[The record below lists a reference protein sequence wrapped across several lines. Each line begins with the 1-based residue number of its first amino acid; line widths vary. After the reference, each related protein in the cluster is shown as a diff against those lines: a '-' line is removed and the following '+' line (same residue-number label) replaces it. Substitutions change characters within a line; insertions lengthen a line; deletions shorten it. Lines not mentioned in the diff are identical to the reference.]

1 MTKKTT
7 EPTAP
12 TEPDPTYTFDGYTD
26 LDDEI
31 VYEPDGTRLTEARAQ
46 EIVEEVRRGRP
57 ALGGHRGR
65 RGKSPQIT
73 VRITETTRVEA
84 ERRAKAEGRTVSDLA
99 REALERYLSA

>member
-7 EPTAP
+7 RSAAP
-12 TEPDPTYTFDGYTD
+12 SQTDPTYTFDGYID
-26 LDDEI
+26 LDEEEI
-31 VYEPDGTRLTEARAQ
+31 NEPDGTRLTEARAQ

-57 ALGGHRGR
+57 GLGHRRGG

-73 VRITETTRVEA
+73 VRVTETTRAAA